1 MSDLTQ
7 VRSGPQP
14 YCVFKA
20 GDMTFGVEA
29 SRVME
34 VVRGGRV
41 TPAPLAP
48 REVMGLMNLR
58 GQVLTV
64 LGLAH
69 RLGFKPE
76 LPPRPILLIIKT
88 PGDPVS
94 LWVEE
99 LGDVVELEEAGLQEP
114 PANLPGEVKRLIRG
128 AFPLGG
134 SWMLAL
140 RLEAAL
146 EVEIN

>member
-1 MSDLTQ
+1 
-7 VRSGPQP
+7 
-14 YCVFKA
+14 
-20 GDMTFGVEA
+20 MTFGVEA

>member
-1 MSDLTQ
+1 MTTSSQAPAGLQ
-7 VRSGPQP
+7 I
-14 YCVFKA
+14 YCLFKA

-76 LPPRPILLIIKT
+76 LPPRPILLILRT

-99 LGDVVELEEAGLQEP
+99 LGDVVETDEGRLQEP
-114 PANLPGEVKRLIRG
+114 PANLPTEVRRLVRG
-128 AFPLGG
+128 AFPVGG
-134 SWMLAL
+134 GWMLAL
-140 RLEAAL
+140 RVEAAL
-146 EVEIN
+146 EVENN